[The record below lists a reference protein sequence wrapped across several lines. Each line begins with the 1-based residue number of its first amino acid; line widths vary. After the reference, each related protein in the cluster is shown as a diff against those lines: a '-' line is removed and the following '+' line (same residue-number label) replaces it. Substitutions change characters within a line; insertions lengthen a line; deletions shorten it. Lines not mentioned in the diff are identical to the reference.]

1 VSRCSA
7 NLLDSQ
13 WSELLVTGH
22 GPPQVTL
29 RSRTLLGTTLPGA
42 SKKQARVTPSKVVL
56 LRLGPP

>member
-1 VSRCSA
+1 
-7 NLLDSQ
+7 
-13 WSELLVTGH
+13 
-22 GPPQVTL
+22 L